1 MPKRSTGFSRFGF
14 RVSTSESGTNPRH
27 GTRKSKPCR
36 RASYRRTGAG
46 RAVALGSIVFFV
58 AISSFAAASAQEKI
72 RIAPSSPGLA
82 AWPVHL
88 AAKEKFFAA
97 EGLDAEIIVMRTN
110 VGIAALVTGSIDFT
124 TAGGSAMRAAVNG
137 APLKMVLN
145 ITKKAD
151 LWILAQKNIQR
162 VEELR
167 GKMIGVGGNWG
178 TQFYMVLEALKH
190 YGADKDVQ
198 LVSTGDVANG
208 YLSLQQGSLPAVA
221 LTPPYSILAKRQG
234 YRDLVRSG
242 DVVAVS
248 PTTGLVTTKEKIERQ
263 PQQIRRVARVVM
275 KAVDYARSRR
285 PETVAFIMRQY
296 NMEKDVADSVY
307 DAIMETLN
315 PSLWLTDQEV
325 QIELNRIAEQT
336 KTKITARPLDMADF
350 SIIKQA
356 AQELG
361 R

>member
-1 MPKRSTGFSRFGF
+1 MSHQPYAKYVRLASQTFLIGLQSRLLQ
-14 RVSTSESGTNPRH
+14 SRH
-27 GTRKSKPCR
+27 GQQFCLFVR
-36 RASYRRTGAG
+36 
-46 RAVALGSIVFFV
+46 VLVVILGLCPLRGV
-58 AISSFAAASAQEKI
+58 AQEKI
-72 RIAPSSPGLA
+72 RIAPSSPGLS

-88 AAKEKFFAA
+88 AAKEKFFAG

-151 LWILAQKNIQR
+151 LWVLSQKNIQR
-162 VEELR
+162 VEDLR

-178 TQFYMVLEALKH
+178 TQFYMVLEALKY

-208 YLSLQQGSLPAVA
+208 YLSLQQGSMPAVA

-234 YRDLVRSG
+234 YRDLVRTG
-242 DVVAVS
+242 DVVSVS
-248 PTTGLVTTKEKIERQ
+248 PTTGLVTTKDKIERE
-263 PQQIRRVARVVM
+263 PQRIRRVIRAVM
-275 KAVDYARSRR
+275 KAVDYAKGRKL
-285 PETVAFIMRQY
+285 ETVQFIMRQY
-296 NMEKDVADSVY
+296 KMEKEVADSVY

-315 PSLWLTDQEV
+315 PTLWLTDQEI

-336 KTKITARPLDMADF
+336 KAKITARPSDMADF
-350 SIIKQA
+350 SIIKQV
-356 AQELG
+356 AQELN